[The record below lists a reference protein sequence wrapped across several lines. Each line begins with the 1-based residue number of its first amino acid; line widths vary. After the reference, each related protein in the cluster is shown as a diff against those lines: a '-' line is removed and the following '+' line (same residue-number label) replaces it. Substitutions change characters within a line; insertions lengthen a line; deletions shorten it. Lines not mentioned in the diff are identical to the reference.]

1 MRLIHISDLH
11 LGKRLNEYSLIEDQR
26 YILQQIIE
34 VIDERKADVVLV
46 AGDIYDKTVPSE
58 EAMMLWDG
66 FLNALARR
74 GILVFAISGNHDS
87 AVRFAN
93 LGTLVS
99 GAGIHLAAAYHGE
112 VSPVV
117 LSDEFGEVNVYMLP
131 FVKPST
137 VRPFF
142 PDDEVKSYTD
152 AVRLA
157 VAQMRVDE
165 TKRNVLIAHQFVTG
179 AQRCES
185 EEIVVGGVDNV
196 DAGVFDAFD
205 YVALGH
211 IHGPQSV
218 TREFVR
224 YCGTPLKYSFSEKNH
239 HKSVT
244 VIELLA
250 KGEIRIETVP
260 LKPLHDLREI
270 RGAYEEVMS
279 KSFYEGTD
287 VTDYLHIVLTD
298 EEDVP
303 DAMAKLR
310 IIYPNLMRLTYDNKR
325 TRQSRVIEEVVDVR
339 KSEFDLF
346 SEFYELQNNQPM
358 SDKQQEFTREL
369 IQSILGV

>member
-34 VIDERKADVVLV
+34 VIDERKADAVLV

-93 LGTLVS
+93 LGTLIS

-165 TKRNVLIAHQFVTG
+165 TKRNVLVAHQFVTG

-224 YCGTPLKYSFSEKNH
+224 YCGTPQ
-239 HKSVT
+239 
-244 VIELLA
+244 I
-250 KGEIRIETVP
+250 
-260 LKPLHDLREI
+260 
-270 RGAYEEVMS
+270 
-279 KSFYEGTD
+279 
-287 VTDYLHIVLTD
+287 
-298 EEDVP
+298 
-303 DAMAKLR
+303 
-310 IIYPNLMRLTYDNKR
+310 
-325 TRQSRVIEEVVDVR
+325 
-339 KSEFDLF
+339 
-346 SEFYELQNNQPM
+346 
-358 SDKQQEFTREL
+358 
-369 IQSILGV
+369 